1 MIPDAPFSE
10 RGPAVRS
17 GFFRRRLAGP
27 IGALLQQ
34 GMSPELVSRTIAVGT
49 VCSLFPFL
57 GATTTLNFL
66 VGWRLR
72 MNQPILQTLNL
83 VLGPVQLVLILGY
96 VRVGEWVWRTQG
108 EPFTVTG
115 MVRAFSEMTFVDFLG
130 RFGWAGG
137 HALTAWL
144 LTAPFLAG
152 LVYLGVRPLVR
163 RLRVLPAET
172 GRVSA

>member
-1 MIPDAPFSE
+1 MLPDASLSE
-10 RGPAVRS
+10 RGPAGRP

-27 IGALLQQ
+27 IGVLLQQ
-34 GMSPELVSRTIAVGT
+34 GLSPEQVSRTLAVGT

-96 VRVGEWVWRTQG
+96 VRVGEWVWRAQG
-108 EPFTVTG
+108 EPLTVAG
-115 MVRAFSEMTFVDFLG
+115 MVRAFSEMSFTDFLV
-130 RFGWAGG
+130 RFGQAGG
-137 HALTAWL
+137 HAFTAWV
-144 LTAPFLAG
+144 LTAPLLAG

-163 RLRVLPAET
+163 KLRVLPGEA
-172 GRVSA
+172 GRVST